1 MMQRR
6 GTKKISDAKIVQF
19 SKWFLIIS
27 KRNKLDILYCM
38 SFSSSF
44 PLLEFTEEWVIN
56 QTQKNKSVNANKYIR
71 VMEKLPLLQND
82 GNVVISFT
90 NSSNTIKSLPKQ
102 QKMRGQEKN
111 EKQVILEKIFF
122 LLFLCLESAYISR
135 QVERWAS
142 SVSWFLKSSG
152 ILY

>member
-1 MMQRR
+1 M
-6 GTKKISDAKIVQF
+6 
-19 SKWFLIIS
+19 
-27 KRNKLDILYCM
+27 
-38 SFSSSF
+38 
-44 PLLEFTEEWVIN
+44 WVIN

-135 QVERWAS
+135 QVER
-142 SVSWFLKSSG
+142 
-152 ILY
+152 